1 MHQHACSRPE
11 SKCAHPRVRA
21 AHPANDRPELQ
32 KHQHYLAPRMPRL
45 DTGDSGRDFP
55 TALVVDKLPCITTNP
70 TANFVILLPDYG
82 RATFGTLTALA
93 CEREMTFPVGWCTIM
108 GETAQEINDNSKQW
122 NSRTESIKRMGNA
135 THPALYQV
143 RIGAVGGW
151 WVGGLIGWVHD
162 NVLCRCTLHA

>member
-1 MHQHACSRPE
+1 
-11 SKCAHPRVRA
+11 V
-21 AHPANDRPELQ
+21 Q
-32 KHQHYLAPRMPRL
+32 KHQHHLHLAPRMPRL

-82 RATFGTLTALA
+82 RATLGTLTALA

-143 RIGAVGGW
+143 R
-151 WVGGLIGWVHD
+151 LQ
-162 NVLCRCTLHA
+162 